1 MQSFILLL
9 FNENEKYRIRVEE
22 VEAFLM
28 MGVSCYTRVLRPD
41 YFNFIMSPMCQE

>member
-1 MQSFILLL
+1 MIKGWD
-9 FNENEKYRIRVEE
+9 ENEKYRIRVEE

-41 YFNFIMSPMCQE
+41 YFNFIFIMSPMCQE